1 MRRSTSP
8 VQYASLS
15 ADNRSFSTGSLMSNG
30 RSHRPEGE
38 QREPLVRCTAWFG
51 GASSRRLRPPALCI
65 TGITVDPQILRQG
78 KLVNLEVEVVRRSQR
93 HPPQR
98 GGFVVLHGALPSQ
111 DREVVSF
118 RNSADRWRSVQTY
131 RTSRGAIP
139 NSSLSSRRSAAS
151 ALSPGSTWPPG
162 RATAPGTTLFV
173 GFRSSARTVA
183 PLRTRAATHSMGCLW
198 SVTLRLS
205 LTPLLPKRSR

>member
-111 DREVVSF
+111 DREVVQLPELG
-118 RNSADRWRSVQTY
+118 RPMEKRADVPYLERRDPQLFLELTPE
-131 RTSRGAIP
+131 RGLGAFP
-139 NSSLSSRRSAAS
+139 KLDV
-151 ALSPGSTWPPG
+151 
-162 RATAPGTTLFV
+162 ATRKGD
-173 GFRSSARTVA
+173 SARHHPLCGLPFLREDGRPLKDEGRDTLNGLSVVRHAA
-183 PLRTRAATHSMGCLW
+183 PFPYSLAA
-198 SVTLRLS
+198 
-205 LTPLLPKRSR
+205 